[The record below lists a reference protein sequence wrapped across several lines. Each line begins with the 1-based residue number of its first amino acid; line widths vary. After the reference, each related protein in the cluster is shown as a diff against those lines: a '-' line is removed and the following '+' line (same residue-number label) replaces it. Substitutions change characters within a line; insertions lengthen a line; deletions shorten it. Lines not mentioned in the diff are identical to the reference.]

1 MEKIKTIAATKEA
14 RSSEMSDRG
23 RFVANFM
30 NLFFKK
36 IPISLKMNVFFE
48 MLMKNHEE

>member
-30 NLFFKK
+30 NL
-36 IPISLKMNVFFE
+36 L
-48 MLMKNHEE
+48 

>member
-1 MEKIKTIAATKEA
+1 MKILLSSGELVHEPMKAVSSMKLFSIAATKEA

-30 NLFFKK
+30 NL
-36 IPISLKMNVFFE
+36 L
-48 MLMKNHEE
+48 